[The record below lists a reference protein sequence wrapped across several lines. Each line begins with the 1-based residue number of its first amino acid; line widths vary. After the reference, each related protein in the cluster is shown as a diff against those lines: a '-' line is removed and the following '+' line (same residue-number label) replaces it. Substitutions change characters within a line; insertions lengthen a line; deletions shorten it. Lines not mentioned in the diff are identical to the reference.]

1 MPRLTRKDMQQQTR
15 ERLLASAQDQ
25 IVRKG
30 IADASIRDIAEAA
43 GYSLGAF
50 YSNFESKEALL
61 HELVEVHMREEIRV
75 FKEITAEGGKGK
87 KEEIWDKISSWLKK
101 LQKNKSLS
109 ALTFELQ
116 MYANRNSSF
125 RKKFDAAKTKRMQEL
140 AEGLKTLFAFHGL
153 EPKID
158 FFQMAIGFAA
168 LWDGFSIQGT
178 VPGAKSVDQVILV
191 FLKALLDNATLS
203 KTIKRAS

>member
-1 MPRLTRKDMQQQTR
+1 MQQQTR
-15 ERLLASAQDQ
+15 ERLLAVAQDQ

-30 IADASIRDIAEAA
+30 IADASIRDITEAA

-61 HELVEVHMREEIRV
+61 HELVDIHMREEIRV
-75 FKEITAEGGKGK
+75 FRKITAETGKGK
-87 KEEIWDKISSWLKK
+87 KGQVWDKISAWLKK

-116 MYANRNSSF
+116 MYANRNPSF
-125 RKKFDAAKTKRMQEL
+125 RKNFDNAKAKRMQEL
-140 AEGLKTLFAFHGL
+140 AEGLKTLFAFRGL

-178 VPGAKSVDQVILV
+178 MPGAKPADQVILV
-191 FLKALLDNATLS
+191 FLKALLDSAIPT
-203 KTIKRAS
+203 KTKK